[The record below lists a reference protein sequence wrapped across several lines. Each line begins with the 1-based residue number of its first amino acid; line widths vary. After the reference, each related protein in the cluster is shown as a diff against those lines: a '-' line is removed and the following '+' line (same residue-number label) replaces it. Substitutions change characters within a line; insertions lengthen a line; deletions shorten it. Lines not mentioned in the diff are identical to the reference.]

1 MSEPLLLDT
10 HCWLWL
16 QFGYDR
22 KFKRQSRQAI
32 ERAMR
37 RNDCV
42 VSIISI
48 WEFGMLASKGRV
60 RINNDKVQWVNDA
73 LKTEGITLIPL
84 TPEAAMEA
92 SNLPGEFH
100 GDPADRLLVATARHL
115 GATLV
120 TADECILEYGR
131 QKHVRFLAC

>member
-1 MSEPLLLDT
+1 
-10 HCWLWL
+10 
-16 QFGYDR
+16 
-22 KFKRQSRQAI
+22 
-32 ERAMR
+32 
-37 RNDCV
+37 
-42 VSIISI
+42 
-48 WEFGMLASKGRV
+48 MLASKGRL
-60 RINNDKVQWVNDA
+60 RLSGDHLEWVKNA
-73 LKTEGITLIPL
+73 LQIPGLSLIAL

-92 SNLPGEFH
+92 SNLPGQFH